1 MLKVHIGNPKAMEA
15 AIRSASK
22 FADTSTHNR
31 LDCTQWMH
39 VESINDGV
47 RLTAT
52 DLRTSV
58 EFAVNSSEVVSDG
71 EFCINAKNLLG
82 LGKLIKDQSGASLEQ
97 TEKGVSVSLA
107 DAPTFGAT
115 FDTQPTDEF
124 PMLPEVNP
132 DAKSVTLTSEK
143 VSEIKALA
151 KYASTDDY
159 RIGLDAI
166 QFATHSGMLHAYATD
181 GSKIAHTRIGTVD
194 ADTHFAIS
202 AAAIKKALQ
211 VANTPELKKSDWTLT
226 IPETDGDVI
235 AIQIQDTVVKSRSAE
250 PVDLTDYIRSHET
263 YEGDADDHITFDP
276 KALASAMK
284 KVSKLFARGKLFTNV
299 LIIEARGDLITMTA
313 KPVKDSGYLESG
325 REKMDMETEYVHVFD
340 TAEAKN
346 LTGNN
351 THIRMDAN
359 TFDNMRKDLAATK
372 PDWIHFQ
379 AKYGMPDGQDNPT
392 HDPIMMRV
400 PFSELAFIATPSKL

>member
-1 MLKVHIGNPKAMEA
+1 MLKVNLGNPKAMDT
-15 AIRSASK
+15 AIRSVSK
-22 FADTSTHNR
+22 FSANDSLECLAWVHI
-31 LDCTQWMH
+31 
-39 VESINDGV
+39 ESIDNGV

-52 DLRTSV
+52 DLETSV
-58 EFAVNSSEVVSDG
+58 EYAVNSSEVLSDG
-71 EFCINAKNLLG
+71 AFCIPSKNLLG
-82 LGKLIKDQSGASLEQ
+82 FGKLIKDQSGVSLEQ

-115 FDTQPTDEF
+115 FHTQPTDEF
-124 PMLPEVNP
+124 PMLPEVSDN
-132 DAKSVTLTSEK
+132 AKSITLTSEQ

-151 KYASTDDY
+151 KYASTDQY

-166 QFATHSGMLHAYATD
+166 QFSTHSGMLHAYATD
-181 GSKIAHTRIGTVD
+181 GSKIAYTRIGTVD

-250 PVDLTDYIRSHET
+250 SVDLTDYIRSHEE
-263 YEGDADDHITFDP
+263 YEGDADDHITFEP

-299 LIIEARGDLITMTA
+299 LIIESRGDRITMTA
-313 KPVKDSGYLESG
+313 KPVKDSGYGQSQ
-325 REKMDMETEYVHVFD
+325 REKLDMETEYVHVFD
-340 TAEAKN
+340 TDEAKN

-351 THIRMDAN
+351 CHIRIDAK

-392 HDPIMMRV
+392 HDPLIMGGTSSM
-400 PFSELAFIATPSKL
+400 LAFIATPSKL